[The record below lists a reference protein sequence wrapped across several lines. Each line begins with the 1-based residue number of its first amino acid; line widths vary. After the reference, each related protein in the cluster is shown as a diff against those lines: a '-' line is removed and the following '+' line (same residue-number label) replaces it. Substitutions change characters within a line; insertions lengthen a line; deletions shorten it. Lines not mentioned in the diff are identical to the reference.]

1 MKKRWKRMRRVF
13 TSVVLAG
20 LAVGAMGAP
29 AAAHEGREVG
39 EYVLV
44 VGFGEEPA
52 YAAFQNSVQFLV
64 SHHDTEEPVTRGVAG
79 TVSVEVVFGE
89 ETTEM
94 ALEPRF
100 GEPGDYRAYFIP
112 SRPGTYTFHFTGA
125 INGQEIDE
133 EFTSGPN
140 TFSDVLDS
148 AEAQFPV
155 QDPSVAEVAERLDR
169 EIPRLTERLDAVE
182 AAMNESQ
189 DTGLQ
194 EQVAAL
200 EDDLAG
206 ARTVAFVG
214 IVVGAIGL
222 LVGATALLWR
232 RKA

>member
-1 MKKRWKRMRRVF
+1 MNERIKTMRRSF
-13 TSVVLAG
+13 TSLALAG
-20 LAVGAMGAP
+20 LAVGALGSP

-52 YAAFQNSVQFLV
+52 YAGFQNSVQFMV

-79 TVSVEVVFGE
+79 SVSVEVVFGE

-100 GEPGDYRAYFIP
+100 GEPGDYRGHFIP
-112 SRPGTYTFHFTGA
+112 SRPGTYTFRFTGA

-140 TFSDVLDS
+140 TFDDVLDS
-148 AEAQFPV
+148 ADAQFPV

-182 AAMNESQ
+182 AAVAQPQ
-189 DTGLQ
+189 DTSLQ
-194 EQVAAL
+194 EQPTGL

-206 ARTVAFVG
+206 ARTVAFIG

-222 LVGATALLWR
+222 VVGAVALLTR

>member
-1 MKKRWKRMRRVF
+1 MKERTRRLRRSL
-13 TSVVLAG
+13 TSIALAG
-20 LAVGAMGAP
+20 LAVVAMGSP

-39 EYVLV
+39 EYMLV

-52 YAAFQNSVQFLV
+52 YAGFQNSVQFFV
-64 SHHDTEEPVTRGVAG
+64 SNHGTEEPVTRSVAG
-79 TVSVEVVFGE
+79 SVSVEVVFGE

-140 TFSDVLDS
+140 TFGDVLDS
-148 AEAQFPV
+148 ADAQFPV
-155 QDPSVAEVAERLDR
+155 QDPSVAEVAGRLDR

-182 AAMNESQ
+182 AAVAEPQGTS
-189 DTGLQ
+189 LQ
-194 EQVAAL
+194 EQVAGL

-206 ARTVAFVG
+206 ARTVAIIG

-222 LVGATALLWR
+222 VVAAVALLTR